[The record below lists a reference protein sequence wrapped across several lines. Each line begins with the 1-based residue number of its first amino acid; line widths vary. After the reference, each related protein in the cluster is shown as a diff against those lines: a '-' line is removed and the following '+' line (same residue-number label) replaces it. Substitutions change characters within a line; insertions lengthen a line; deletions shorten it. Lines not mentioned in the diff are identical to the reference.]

1 MREKTMGCLE
11 TLVKGALLHD
21 IGKVVY
27 RANEGLGDHSIAGAT
42 FLRSYTEDKELLRCV
57 QYHHG
62 KQLSKAIIPDTSL
75 AYLVY
80 EADNLAS
87 ALDRREFDEGTMVE
101 GQTFDKNMPL
111 ISVFHTFGGNISNTE
126 QKYHLRGLDVAS
138 NYNYPKDGN
147 ILATSDT
154 YKMLY
159 HTMKDNF
166 SVQSI
171 DTMTVNELLRVYEDT
186 TSFVPSSTYKK
197 EVADISLYMHSKL
210 TAAIATCMQLY
221 FEEKHIEDYK
231 KYCFTDSKV
240 FRDQEAF
247 MMISG
252 DVSGIQ
258 DFNYTVPSTG
268 ALKSLRGR
276 SVYLEI
282 LLESI
287 IDSLLEDLQ
296 LTRCNVLYSG
306 GGHFYILAPATE
318 AAVDIVNLVE
328 ASVNQWLLEHVGT
341 KLYIAFGMATC
352 TGNDLINGEKQ
363 HKLFGDVRQN
373 SDKGKVSRY
382 TKENLVD
389 LFNPNSTINSVREGD
404 KECSICHTSS
414 VELKLYGDTG
424 SLACH
429 MCDSLYH
436 LGEVLVQSEELVLGV
451 AEKQDILEMLPAIP
465 IYSGN
470 RTNLYIISK
479 RKLEELGSSAIWK
492 HIYVINE
499 SETGSKVASRL
510 WIADY
515 VSRKSNGEVYTF
527 EDLAQMSGSEK
538 VGVQQLGVL
547 RADVDN
553 LGLAF
558 ISGFISKTKENP
570 YHFNTFSRYADL
582 SRALSMFFKVGVN
595 KIVSGN
601 VNGVE
606 DIKDTYRLWNGDTSE
621 KGHIHIIYSGG
632 DDVFLVGP
640 WDELIEVAI
649 DIRNRLTDLTGGK
662 ITMSA
667 GLGMFTHN
675 FPITKMA
682 EITGNLESTAK
693 DMPEKDSIALF
704 GFDTENKGNTSRCHH
719 VYTWGRF
726 IQSVL
731 GEKFKMLQSILA
743 ISKEG
748 PLSDSSKMPFS
759 RSAIYR
765 IMELLEEIVRDQSDI
780 IHRARLLYTLSRM
793 EPERPSEVQLEA
805 YRKFVSMMY
814 EYTKDKEA
822 TRELLTAIHVLI
834 YGLREKGQKEEY
846 HG

>member
-42 FLRSYTEDKELLRCV
+42 FLGSYTEDKELLRCV

-62 KQLSKAIIPDTSL
+62 KQLSRAIIPDTSL

-171 DTMTVNELLRVYEDT
+171 DAMTVNELLRIYEDT
-186 TSFVPSSTYKK
+186 TSFVPSSTYRK

-210 TAAIATCMQLY
+210 TAAIATSMKLY
-221 FEEKHIEDYK
+221 FQENGIEDYK
-231 KYCFTDSKV
+231 KYCFTDSKL
-240 FRDQEAF
+240 FREQEAF

-258 DFNYTVPSTG
+258 DFIYTVPSTG

-296 LTRCNVLYSG
+296 LSRCNVLYSG
-306 GGHFYILAPATE
+306 GGHFYILGPATE
-318 AAVDIVNLVE
+318 TAKGIVSALEV
-328 ASVNQWLLEHVGT
+328 AVNQWLLEHVGT
-341 KLYIAFGMATC
+341 KLYISLGMATC

-363 HKLFGDVRQN
+363 HKLFGEASRETG
-373 SDKGKVSRY
+373 KGKISRY
-382 TKENLVD
+382 TKKNLED
-389 LFNPNSTINSVREGD
+389 LFNPNSSINSVREGD

-414 VELKLYGDTG
+414 VELKVYGNTE

-429 MCDSLYH
+429 MCDSLYY
-436 LGEVLVQSEELVLGV
+436 LGEVLVQSEESVLGI
-451 AEKQDILEMLPAIP
+451 AEEQEVLEMIPSIP
-465 IYSGN
+465 IYSSN
-470 RTNLYIISK
+470 ATNLYVISK
-479 RKLEELGSSAIWK
+479 RKLEELGYSATWK

-499 SETGSKVASRL
+499 AETGSKVATRL

-527 EDLAQMSGSEK
+527 EDLAQMSGTEK
-538 VGVQQLGVL
+538 VGIQRLGVL

-553 LGLAF
+553 LGAAF
-558 ISGFISKTKENP
+558 ISGFISDTKENP

-606 DIKDTYRLWNGDTSE
+606 DVKDTYRLWDKDTSE

-649 DIRNRLTDLTGGK
+649 DIRNRLKDLTGGK

-682 EITGNLESTAK
+682 EITGKLESTAK

-704 GFDTENKGNTSRCHH
+704 GFDTSNQGQKTTCYHT
-719 VYTWGRF
+719 YQWDQF
-726 IQSVL
+726 IDSVL
-731 GEKFKMLQSILA
+731 DGKFKILQSLLA
-743 ISKEG
+743 VSRDGVVSETTR
-748 PLSDSSKMPFS
+748 MPFMRTS
-759 RSAIYR
+759 MYR
-765 IMELLEEIVRDQSDI
+765 IMELLEEIVKAKANT
-780 IHRARLLYTLSRM
+780 IHKARLLYTLSRM
-793 EPERPSEVQLEA
+793 EPEKATEQQKEA
-805 YRKFVSMMY
+805 YQKFVATMY
-814 EYTKDKEA
+814 NWIQTKESV
-822 TRELLTAIHVLI
+822 RELLSAIHLLI
-834 YGLREKGQKEEY
+834 YSLREKV
-846 HG
+846 

>member
-1 MREKTMGCLE
+1 MGCME
-11 TLVKGALLHD
+11 SLVKGALLHD

-27 RANEGLGDHSIAGAT
+27 RANEGSGDHSTVGAT

-62 KQLSKAIIPDTSL
+62 KQLSKATISDNSL

-111 ISVFHTFGGNISNTE
+111 TSVFHTFGGNISKPE
-126 QKYHLRGLDVAS
+126 QKYHLRGLDVKS
-138 NYNYPKDGN
+138 NFNYPKEGA
-147 ILATSDT
+147 ILATPDT
-154 YKMLY
+154 YKILY
-159 HTMKDNF
+159 HTMRDNF

-171 DTMTVNELLRVYEDT
+171 DAMTISELLRIYEDT

-210 TAAIATCMQLY
+210 TAAIATSMQLY
-221 FEEKHIEDYK
+221 FAEKGIGDYK
-231 KYCFTDSKV
+231 KYCFTESKL
-240 FRDQEAF
+240 FRGQETF

-258 DFNYTVPSTG
+258 DFIYTVPSAG

-296 LTRCNVLYSG
+296 LSRCNVLYSG
-306 GGHFYILAPATE
+306 GGHFYILGPATE
-318 AAVDIVNLVE
+318 TAKEIVRDLE
-328 ASVNQWLLEHVGT
+328 ASVNQWLLERVGT
-341 KLYIAFGMATC
+341 KLYISLGMATC

-363 HKLFGDVRQN
+363 HKLFGEASRETG
-373 SDKGKVSRY
+373 KGKISRY
-382 TKENLVD
+382 TKKNLED

-414 VELKLYGDTG
+414 VELKLYGDTV
-424 SLACH
+424 SLVCH
-429 MCDSLYH
+429 MCDSFYQ
-436 LGEVLVQSEELVLGV
+436 LGELLVQSEESVLGI
-451 AEKQDILEMLPAIP
+451 AEEQEVLKMIPFIP
-465 IYSGN
+465 IYSTN
-470 RTNLYIISK
+470 TTNLYIIPK
-479 RKLEELGSSAIWK
+479 RKLEELGYSAVWK
-492 HIYVINE
+492 HIYVINGA
-499 SETGSKVASRL
+499 ETGSKVASRL

-527 EDLAQMSGSEK
+527 EELAQMSGSEK
-538 VGVQQLGVL
+538 VGMQRLGVL

-553 LGLAF
+553 LGAAF
-558 ISGFISKTKENP
+558 ISGFINDTKENP

-582 SRALSMFFKVGVN
+582 SRALSMFFKVGVS

-606 DIKDTYRLWNGDTSE
+606 DTKDTFRLWKDDTE
-621 KGHIHIIYSGG
+621 DKGHIHVIYSGG

-649 DIRNRLTDLTGGK
+649 DIRNRLKDLTGGK

-682 EITGNLESTAK
+682 EITGSLESTAK

-704 GFDTENKGNTSRCHH
+704 GFDTANEGKVPRCHH
-719 VYTWGRF
+719 VYTWDRF

-731 GEKFKMLQSILA
+731 GEKFNMLQSILA

-748 PLSDSSKMPFS
+748 PISDSLKMPFT
-759 RSAIYR
+759 RSAMYR
-765 IMELLEEIVRDQSDI
+765 IMELLEEIVRDDVET
-780 IHRARLLYTLSRM
+780 IHRARMLYTLSRM
-793 EPERPSEVQLEA
+793 EPERSSEVQLEA
-805 YRKFVSMMY
+805 YKKFVSMMY
-814 EYTKDKEA
+814 EYTKDKES

-834 YGLREKGQKEEY
+834 YGLREKRKREEY

>member
-171 DTMTVNELLRVYEDT
+171 DAMTVNELLRIYEDT
-186 TSFVPSSTYKK
+186 T
-197 EVADISLYMHSKL
+197 SLYMHSKL
-210 TAAIATCMQLY
+210 TAAIATSMKLY
-221 FEEKHIEDYK
+221 FQENGMEDYK

-240 FRDQEAF
+240 FREQEVF

-258 DFNYTVPSTG
+258 DFIYTVPSTG

-287 IDSLLEDLQ
+287 IDSLLEDLH
-296 LTRCNVLYSG
+296 LSRCNVLYSG
-306 GGHFYILAPATE
+306 GGHFYILGPATE
-318 AAVDIVNLVE
+318 TAKGIVRALEAA
-328 ASVNQWLLEHVGT
+328 VNQWLLEHVGT
-341 KLYIAFGMATC
+341 KLYISLGMATC

-363 HKLFGDVRQN
+363 HKLFGEASRETG
-373 SDKGKVSRY
+373 KGKISRY
-382 TKENLVD
+382 TKKILED
-389 LFNPNSTINSVREGD
+389 LFNPNSSINSVREGD

-414 VELKLYGDTG
+414 VELKIYGDTE

-436 LGEVLVQSEELVLGV
+436 LGEVLVQSEESVLGI
-451 AEKQDILEMLPAIP
+451 AEEQEVLEMIPSIP
-465 IYSGN
+465 IYSSN
-470 RTNLYIISK
+470 ATNLYVISK
-479 RKLEELGSSAIWK
+479 RKLEELGYSATWK

-499 SETGSKVASRL
+499 AETGSKVASRL

-515 VSRKSNGEVYTF
+515 VSRKPNGEVYTF
-527 EDLAQMSGSEK
+527 EDLAQMSGTEK
-538 VGVQQLGVL
+538 VGMQRLGVL
-547 RADVDN
+547 RADVDD
-553 LGLAF
+553 LGAAF
-558 ISGFISKTKENP
+558 ISGFISDTKENP

-606 DIKDTYRLWNGDTSE
+606 DVKDTYRLWNKDTSE

-649 DIRNRLTDLTGGK
+649 DIRNRLKDLTGGK

-704 GFDTENKGNTSRCHH
+704 GFDTENKGNAPRCRH
-719 VYTWGRF
+719 VYTWDRF

-731 GEKFKMLQSILA
+731 GEKFNMLQSILA

-748 PLSDSSKMPFS
+748 LILDSSKMTFT
-759 RSAIYR
+759 RSTMYR
-765 IMELLEEIVRDQSDI
+765 IMELLEEIIGNDLET

-793 EPERPSEVQLEA
+793 EPEQASEAQLEA
-805 YRKFVSMMY
+805 YRKFISMIY
-814 EYTKDKEA
+814 EHTKDKES
-822 TRELLTAIHVLI
+822 TRELLTAIHVLM
-834 YGLREKGQKEEY
+834 YGLREKGKREEY

>member
-1 MREKTMGCLE
+1 MGCIE

-21 IGKVVY
+21 IGKVVH
-27 RANEGLGDHSIAGAT
+27 RAKEGSGDHSTAGAT
-42 FLRSYTEDKELLRCV
+42 FLRSFTEEKEVLRCA
-57 QYHHG
+57 QYHH
-62 KQLSKAIIPDTSL
+62 KKKLSTASIPNSSM

-87 ALDRREFDEGTMVE
+87 ALDRREFDEGNMVE
-101 GQTFDKNMPL
+101 GQTFDKNMSL
-111 ISVFHTFGGNISNTE
+111 TSVFHTFGGTLSKA
-126 QKYHLRGLDVAS
+126 QKKYHLRGLDLS
-138 NYNYPKDGN
+138 DYYNYPKEGN
-147 ILATSDT
+147 ILATNDK
-154 YKMLY
+154 YKALY
-159 HTMKDNF
+159 TILKHNF
-166 SVQSI
+166 ESQSI
-171 DTMTVNELLRVYEDT
+171 DSMTVNELLQIYEDT
-186 TSFVPSSTYKK
+186 TSFIPSSTNKK

-210 TAAIATCMQLY
+210 TAAIATSMLLY
-221 FEEKHIEDYK
+221 FAEKGIEDYK
-231 KYCFTDSKV
+231 KYCFTESKL
-240 FRDQEAF
+240 FREQEAF

-258 DFNYTVPSTG
+258 DFIYTVPTKG

-287 IDSLLEDLQ
+287 IDSLLDDLQ
-296 LTRCNVLYSG
+296 LSRCNVLYSG
-306 GGHFYILAPATE
+306 GGHFYVLAPATE
-318 AAVDIVNLVE
+318 TAKRMVKSLE
-328 ASVNQWLLEHVGT
+328 TSVNQWLLNHVGT
-341 KLYIAFGMATC
+341 KLYIALGMSTC

-363 HKLFGDVRQN
+363 HKLFGEASREIG
-373 SDKGKVSRY
+373 KGKISRY
-382 TKENLVD
+382 TKENLED
-389 LFNPNSTINSVREGD
+389 LFNPNSIINTVREGD
-404 KECSICHTSS
+404 KECSICHTSL
-414 VELKLYGDTG
+414 VELQPYGDTG

-429 MCDSLYH
+429 MCDALYH
-436 LGEVLVQSEELVLGV
+436 LGEVLVQSEESVLAI
-451 AEKQDILEMLPAIP
+451 AEEQEVLQMIPSIP
-465 IYSGN
+465 IYSSN
-470 RTNLYIISK
+470 ETNLYIISK
-479 RKLEELGSSAIWK
+479 CKLEELGYSATWK
-492 HIYVINE
+492 HIYGINE
-499 SETGSKVASRL
+499 AKAGNKVANRL

-527 EDLAQMSGSEK
+527 EELAQMSGTEK
-538 VGVQQLGVL
+538 VGMQRLGVL

-553 LGLAF
+553 LGAAF
-558 ISGFISKTKENP
+558 ISGFISGTKENP

-582 SRALSMFFKVGVN
+582 SRGLSMFFKVGVN

-606 DIKDTYRLWNGDTSE
+606 DTKATYRLWNGDTST

-649 DIRNRLTDLTGGK
+649 DIRNRFKDLTGGK

-704 GFDTENKGNTSRCHH
+704 GFDTENEGCTPRCHH
-719 VYTWGRF
+719 VYTWDRF

-731 GEKFKMLQSILA
+731 CEKFNMLQSILA

-748 PLSDSSKMPFS
+748 PISDSSKMPFI
-759 RSAIYR
+759 RSAMYR
-765 IMELLEEIVRDQSDI
+765 IMELLEEIVRDQSDT

-793 EPERPSEVQLEA
+793 EPEQTNKVQLEV
-805 YRKFVSMMY
+805 YRKFISMMY

-834 YGLREKGQKEEY
+834 YGLREKGHREEY

>member
-1 MREKTMGCLE
+1 VSYYKGFMREKTMGCLE

-27 RANEGLGDHSIAGAT
+27 RANEGLGDHSTAGAT

-62 KQLSKAIIPDTSL
+62 QQLSKASIPDTSL

-87 ALDRREFDEGTMVE
+87 ALDRREFDEGTMME

-111 ISVFHTFGGNISNTE
+111 TSVFHTFGGNISRTE
-126 QKYHLRGLDVAS
+126 QKYHLRGLNLSDD
-138 NYNYPKDGN
+138 YNYPKKGS
-147 ILATSDT
+147 ILASVDK
-154 YKMLY
+154 YKELY
-159 HTMKDNF
+159 AALQHNF
-166 SVQSI
+166 AVQSI
-171 DTMTVNELLRVYEDT
+171 DTMSINELLRVYEDT
-186 TSFVPSSTYKK
+186 TSFIPSSTYKK

-210 TAAIATCMQLY
+210 TAAIATSMKLY
-221 FEEKHIEDYK
+221 FEENHIEDYK

-240 FRDQEAF
+240 FREQEAF

-258 DFNYTVPSTG
+258 DFIYTVPSTG

-296 LTRCNVLYSG
+296 LSRCNVLYSG
-306 GGHFYILAPATE
+306 GGHFYILGPATE
-318 AAVDIVNLVE
+318 TAKEIVRALEV
-328 ASVNQWLLEHVGT
+328 SVNQWLLDHVGT
-341 KLYIAFGMATC
+341 KLYISLGLATC

-363 HKLFGDVRQN
+363 HKLFGEASREIG
-373 SDKGKVSRY
+373 KGKISRY
-382 TKENLVD
+382 NKENLED

-414 VELKLYGDTG
+414 VELKLYGDTE

-436 LGEVLVQSEELVLGV
+436 LGEVLVQSEKSVLGI
-451 AEKQDILEMLPAIP
+451 AEEQEVLKMIPSIP
-465 IYSGN
+465 IYSSN
-470 RTNLYIISK
+470 TTNLYVISK
-479 RKLEELGSSAIWK
+479 CKLEELGYSATWK
-492 HIYVINE
+492 HIYIINE
-499 SETGSKVASRL
+499 AETGSKVASRL

-527 EDLAQMSGSEK
+527 EDLAQMSGTLK
-538 VGVQQLGVL
+538 VGMQRLGVL

-553 LGLAF
+553 LGAAF
-558 ISGFISKTKENP
+558 ISGFISDTKENP

-595 KIVSGN
+595 KIVSAN

-606 DIKDTYRLWNGDTSE
+606 DAKDTYRLWNKDTSE

-649 DIRNRLTDLTGGK
+649 DIRSRLKDLTGGK

-704 GFDTENKGNTSRCHH
+704 GFDTENEGNAPRCHH
-719 VYTWGRF
+719 VYTWDQF

-731 GEKFKMLQSILA
+731 GEKFNMLQSILA

-748 PLSDSSKMPFS
+748 PISDSSKMPFT
-759 RSAIYR
+759 RSAMYR
-765 IMELLEEIVRDQSDI
+765 IMELLEEIVRDESDT

-793 EPERPSEVQLEA
+793 EPERASEVQLEV
-805 YRKFVSMMY
+805 YRKFISMMY
-814 EYTKDKEA
+814 EYTKDKES
-822 TRELLTAIHVLI
+822 TRELLTAIHILI
-834 YGLREKGQKEEY
+834 YALRGK
-846 HG
+846 

>member
-27 RANEGLGDHSIAGAT
+27 RAKEGLGDHSIAGAT

-147 ILATSDT
+147 ILATSDI
-154 YKMLY
+154 YKILY

-166 SVQSI
+166 SAQSI
-171 DTMTVNELLRVYEDT
+171 DAMTVNELLRIYEDT

-210 TAAIATCMQLY
+210 TAAIATSMKLY
-221 FEEKHIEDYK
+221 FQENGIKNYK

-240 FRDQEAF
+240 FREQEVF

-258 DFNYTVPSTG
+258 DFIYTVPTTG

-287 IDSLLEDLQ
+287 IDSLLEDLH
-296 LTRCNVLYSG
+296 LSRCNVLYSG
-306 GGHFYILAPATE
+306 GGHFYILGPATE
-318 AAVDIVNLVE
+318 TAKGIVRALEAA
-328 ASVNQWLLEHVGT
+328 VNQWLLEHVGT
-341 KLYIAFGMATC
+341 KLYISLGMATC
-352 TGNDLINGEKQ
+352 TGNNLINGEKQ
-363 HKLFGDVRQN
+363 HKLFGEASRETG
-373 SDKGKVSRY
+373 KGKISRY
-382 TKENLVD
+382 TKKILED
-389 LFNPNSTINSVREGD
+389 LFNPNSSINSVREGD

-414 VELKLYGDTG
+414 VELKIYGDTE
-424 SLACH
+424 SLVCH

-436 LGEVLVQSEELVLGV
+436 LGEVLVQSEESVLGI
-451 AEKQDILEMLPAIP
+451 AEEQEVLEMIPSIP
-465 IYSGN
+465 IYSSN
-470 RTNLYIISK
+470 ATNLYVISK
-479 RKLEELGSSAIWK
+479 GKLEELGYSAIWK

-499 SETGSKVASRL
+499 AETGSKVASRL

-515 VSRKSNGEVYTF
+515 VSRKPNGEVYTF
-527 EDLAQMSGSEK
+527 EDLAQMSGTEK
-538 VGVQQLGVL
+538 VGMQRLGVL

-553 LGLAF
+553 LGAAF
-558 ISGFISKTKENP
+558 ISGFISETKENP

-582 SRALSMFFKVGVN
+582 SRALSMFFKVGVG

-606 DIKDTYRLWNGDTSE
+606 DVKDTYRLWNKDTSE

-649 DIRNRLTDLTGGK
+649 DIRNRLKDLTGGK

-667 GLGMFTHN
+667 GLGMFTHD

-682 EITGNLESTAK
+682 EITGNLELTAK
-693 DMPEKDSIALF
+693 DMPKKDSIALF
-704 GFDTENKGNTSRCHH
+704 GFDTENEGNAPRCRH
-719 VYTWGRF
+719 VYTWDRF

-731 GEKFKMLQSILA
+731 GEKFNMLQSILA

-748 PLSDSSKMPFS
+748 PISDSSKMTFT
-759 RSAIYR
+759 RSAMYR
-765 IMELLEEIVRDQSDI
+765 IMELLEEIIGDDLET

-793 EPERPSEVQLEA
+793 ESEQASEAQLEA
-805 YRKFVSMMY
+805 YKKFISMMY
-814 EYTKDKEA
+814 EHTKDKES
-822 TRELLTAIHVLI
+822 TRELLTAFHIVI
-834 YGLREKGQKEEY
+834 YGLREKGKREE
-846 HG
+846 

>member
-1 MREKTMGCLE
+1 MREKIMGCLE
-11 TLVKGALLHD
+11 TLIKGALLHD

-27 RANEGLGDHSIAGAT
+27 RANEGSGDHSTAGAT

-62 KQLSKAIIPDTSL
+62 KQMSKASIPDTSL

-87 ALDRREFDEGTMVE
+87 ALDRREFDEGTMME

-111 ISVFHTFGGNISNTE
+111 TSVFHTFGGNISKTE
-126 QKYHLRGLDVAS
+126 QKYHLRGLNLPDD
-138 NYNYPKDGN
+138 YNYPKEGS
-147 ILATSDT
+147 ILASVDK
-154 YKMLY
+154 YKELY
-159 HTMKDNF
+159 AALQHNF
-166 SVQSI
+166 AVQSI
-171 DTMTVNELLRVYEDT
+171 DTMSTNELLRIYEDT

-210 TAAIATCMQLY
+210 TAAIATSMKLY
-221 FEEKHIEDYK
+221 FEENHIEDYK

-240 FRDQEAF
+240 FREREAF

-258 DFNYTVPSTG
+258 DFIYTVPSTG

-296 LTRCNVLYSG
+296 LSRCNVLYSG
-306 GGHFYILAPATE
+306 GGHFYILGPATE
-318 AAVDIVNLVE
+318 TAKEIVKALEV
-328 ASVNQWLLEHVGT
+328 SVNQWLLDHVGT
-341 KLYIAFGMATC
+341 KLYISLGVATC

-363 HKLFGDVRQN
+363 HKLFDEASRETE
-373 SDKGKVSRY
+373 KGKISRY
-382 TKENLVD
+382 AKENLED

-414 VELKLYGDTG
+414 VELKLYGDTE

-436 LGEVLVQSEELVLGV
+436 LGEVLVQSEESVLGI
-451 AEKQDILEMLPAIP
+451 AEEQEVLEMIPSIP
-465 IYSGN
+465 IYSSN
-470 RTNLYIISK
+470 TTNLYVISK
-479 RKLEELGSSAIWK
+479 CKLEELGYSVTWK

-527 EDLAQMSGSEK
+527 EDLARMSGTEK
-538 VGVQQLGVL
+538 VGMQRLGVL

-553 LGLAF
+553 LGAAF
-558 ISGFISKTKENP
+558 IGGFISDTKENL

-582 SRALSMFFKVGVN
+582 SRTLSMFFKIGVN
-595 KIVSGN
+595 KIVAGN
-601 VNGVE
+601 VSGVE
-606 DIKDTYRLWNGDTSE
+606 DVKDPYRIWNKDTSE

-649 DIRNRLTDLTGGK
+649 DIRNRLNDLTGGK

-675 FPITKMA
+675 FPISKMA

-704 GFDTENKGNTSRCHH
+704 GFDTENEGNVTRCHH
-719 VYTWGRF
+719 VYTWDRF

-731 GEKFKMLQSILA
+731 GEKFNMLQSILA

-748 PLSDSSKMPFS
+748 PISDSSKMPFT
-759 RSAIYR
+759 RSAMYR
-765 IMELLEEIVRDQSDI
+765 IMELLEEIVRDESDA
-780 IHRARLLYTLSRM
+780 IHRARLLYTLARM
-793 EPERPSEVQLEA
+793 EPEQAGETQLKS
-805 YRKFVSMMY
+805 YKKFISMMY
-814 EYTKDKEA
+814 EHTKDKES

-834 YGLREKGQKEEY
+834 YGLREKGKGEEY

>member
-1 MREKTMGCLE
+1 MGCLE
-11 TLVKGALLHD
+11 TLIKGALLHD

-27 RANEGLGDHSIAGAT
+27 RANEESGDNSTAGAT
-42 FLRSYTEDKELLRCV
+42 FLRSYTEDKELLRCI

-62 KQLSKAIIPDTSL
+62 KQLSKASIPDTSL
-75 AYLVY
+75 VYLVY

-87 ALDRREFDEGTMVE
+87 ALDRREFDEGTMME

-111 ISVFHTFGGNISNTE
+111 TSVFHTFGGNISKTE
-126 QKYHLRGLDVAS
+126 QKYHLRGLNLSDD
-138 NYNYPKDGN
+138 YNYPKEGS
-147 ILATSDT
+147 ILASVDK
-154 YKMLY
+154 YKELY
-159 HTMKDNF
+159 AALQHNF
-166 SVQSI
+166 AVQSI
-171 DTMTVNELLRVYEDT
+171 DTMSTNELLRIYEDT
-186 TSFVPSSTYKK
+186 TSFIPSSTYKK

-210 TAAIATCMQLY
+210 TAAIATSMKLY
-221 FEEKHIEDYK
+221 FEENHIEDYK

-240 FRDQEAF
+240 FREREAF

-258 DFNYTVPSTG
+258 DFIYTVPSTG

-296 LTRCNVLYSG
+296 LSRCNVLYSG
-306 GGHFYILAPATE
+306 GGHFYILGPATE
-318 AAVDIVNLVE
+318 TAKEIVRALEV
-328 ASVNQWLLEHVGT
+328 SVNQWLLKHVGT
-341 KLYIAFGMATC
+341 KLYISLGVVTC

-363 HKLFGDVRQN
+363 HKLFDEASRV
-373 SDKGKVSRY
+373 SEKGKISRY
-382 TKENLVD
+382 TKENLED

-414 VELKLYGDTG
+414 VELKLYGDTE

-436 LGEVLVQSEELVLGV
+436 LGEVLVQSEESVLGI
-451 AEKQDILEMLPAIP
+451 AEEQEVLELLPSIP
-465 IYSGN
+465 IYSSN
-470 RTNLYIISK
+470 ATNLYVISK
-479 RKLEELGSSAIWK
+479 RKLEEIGYSATWK
-492 HIYVINE
+492 HIYVINDA
-499 SETGSKVASRL
+499 ETGSKVASRL

-515 VSRKSNGEVYTF
+515 VSRKSDGEVYTF
-527 EDLAQMSGSEK
+527 EDLAQMSGTEK
-538 VGVQQLGVL
+538 VGMQRLGVL

-553 LGLAF
+553 LGAAF
-558 ISGFISKTKENP
+558 ISGFISDTKENP

-601 VNGVE
+601 VSGVE
-606 DIKDTYRLWNGDTSE
+606 DAKDTYRLWNKDTSE

-640 WDELIEVAI
+640 WDELIEAAI
-649 DIRNRLTDLTGGK
+649 DIRNRLKDLTGGK

-675 FPITKMA
+675 FPISKMA

-704 GFDTENKGNTSRCHH
+704 GFDTENEGNAPRCHH
-719 VYTWGRF
+719 VYIWDRF

-731 GEKFKMLQSILA
+731 SEKFNMLQSILA

-748 PLSDSSKMPFS
+748 PISDSSKMPFT
-759 RSAIYR
+759 RSSMYR
-765 IMELLEEIVRDQSDI
+765 IMELLEEIVRDESDV
-780 IHRARLLYTLSRM
+780 IHRARLLYTLSRI
-793 EPERPSEVQLEA
+793 EPERASEAQLEV
-805 YRKFVSMMY
+805 YRRFISMMY
-814 EYTKDKEA
+814 EYTKDKES
-822 TRELLTAIHVLI
+822 TRELLTAIHILI
-834 YGLREKGQKEEY
+834 YGLREKGKREEY

>member
-42 FLRSYTEDKELLRCV
+42 FLRSYTEDKELLRCI

-62 KQLSKAIIPDTSL
+62 KQLSKATIPDTSL

-171 DTMTVNELLRVYEDT
+171 DAMTVNELLRIYEDT
-186 TSFVPSSTYKK
+186 TSFVPSSTYRK

-210 TAAIATCMQLY
+210 TAAIATSMKLY
-221 FEEKHIEDYK
+221 FQENGIEDYK
-231 KYCFTDSKV
+231 KYCFTDSKL
-240 FRDQEAF
+240 FREQEAF

-258 DFNYTVPSTG
+258 DFIYTVPSTG

-296 LTRCNVLYSG
+296 LSRCNVLYSG
-306 GGHFYILAPATE
+306 GGHFYILGPATE
-318 AAVDIVNLVE
+318 TAKGIVSALEV
-328 ASVNQWLLEHVGT
+328 AVNQWLLEHVGT
-341 KLYIAFGMATC
+341 KLYISLGMATC

-363 HKLFGDVRQN
+363 HKLFGEASRETG
-373 SDKGKVSRY
+373 KGKISRY
-382 TKENLVD
+382 TKKNLED
-389 LFNPNSTINSVREGD
+389 LFNPNSSINSVREGD

-414 VELKLYGDTG
+414 VELKVYGNTE

-429 MCDSLYH
+429 MCDSLYY
-436 LGEVLVQSEELVLGV
+436 LGEVLVQSEESVLGI
-451 AEKQDILEMLPAIP
+451 AEEQEVLEMIPSIP
-465 IYSGN
+465 IYSSN
-470 RTNLYIISK
+470 ATNLYVISK
-479 RKLEELGSSAIWK
+479 RKLEELGYSATWK

-499 SETGSKVASRL
+499 AETGSKVATRL

-527 EDLAQMSGSEK
+527 EDLAQMSGTEK
-538 VGVQQLGVL
+538 VGIQRLGVL

-553 LGLAF
+553 LGAAF
-558 ISGFISKTKENP
+558 ISGFISDTKENP

-606 DIKDTYRLWNGDTSE
+606 DVKDTYRLWDKDTSE

-649 DIRNRLTDLTGGK
+649 DIRNRLKDLTGGK

-682 EITGNLESTAK
+682 EITGKLESTAK

-704 GFDTENKGNTSRCHH
+704 GFDTENEGNAPRCRH
-719 VYTWGRF
+719 VYTWDRF

-731 GEKFKMLQSILA
+731 GEKFNMLQSILA

-748 PLSDSSKMPFS
+748 PISDSSRMPFA
-759 RSAIYR
+759 RSTMYK
-765 IMELLEEIVRDQSDI
+765 IMELLEEIIGDDLET

-793 EPERPSEVQLEA
+793 EPERASEAQLEA
-805 YRKFVSMMY
+805 YRKFISMMY
-814 EYTKDKEA
+814 EHTKDKES
-822 TRELLTAIHVLI
+822 TRELLTAVHVLI
-834 YGLREKGQKEEY
+834 YGLREKGKREEY

>member
-42 FLRSYTEDKELLRCV
+42 FLRSYTEDKELLRCI

-62 KQLSKAIIPDTSL
+62 KQLSKATIPDTSL

-171 DTMTVNELLRVYEDT
+171 DAMTVNELLRIYEDT
-186 TSFVPSSTYKK
+186 TSFVPSSTYRK

-210 TAAIATCMQLY
+210 TAAIATSMKLY
-221 FEEKHIEDYK
+221 FQENGIEDYK

-240 FRDQEAF
+240 FREQESF
-247 MMISG
+247 MIISG
-252 DVSGIQ
+252 DISGIQ
-258 DFNYTVPSTG
+258 DFIYTVPSKG

-276 SVYLEI
+276 SIYLEV

-287 IDSLLEDLQ
+287 IDSVLEDLQ
-296 LTRCNVLYSG
+296 LTRCNLLYSG
-306 GGHFYILAPATE
+306 GGHFYILGPATE
-318 AAVDIVNLVE
+318 TAKSVVKAAEI
-328 ASVNQWLLEHVGT
+328 SVNRWLLDHVGT
-341 KLYIAFGMATC
+341 KLYIALGMATC
-352 TGNDLINGEKQ
+352 TGNDVINGEMQ
-363 HKLFGDVRQN
+363 HKLFGEASRET
-373 SDKGKVSRY
+373 SKGKISRY
-382 TKENLVD
+382 TKENLED
-389 LFNPNSTINSVREGD
+389 LFNPNSNINSVRDGD

-414 VELKLYGDTG
+414 VELQPYGDTE

-429 MCDSLYH
+429 MCDSLYK
-436 LGEVLVQSEELVLGV
+436 LGDVLVQSEKSVLGI
-451 AEKQDILEMLPAIP
+451 AEEQAVLENIP
-465 IYSGN
+465 SIPVYA
-470 RTNLYIISK
+470 RDATKLYVISK
-479 RKLEELGSSAIWK
+479 RKVEELGYSAIWK

-499 SETGSKVASRL
+499 AETGNQVANRL
-510 WIADY
+510 WVADY
-515 VSRKSNGEVYTF
+515 VSRKPNGDVYDF
-527 EDLAQMSGSEK
+527 SELANLSGSDA
-538 VGVQQLGVL
+538 VGIQRLGVL

-553 LGLAF
+553 LGAAF
-558 ISGFISKTKENP
+558 IGGFINHTKENP
-570 YHFNTFSRYADL
+570 FHFNTFSRYADL

-606 DIKDTYRLWNGDTSE
+606 DAKDTYRLWKGDTSN
-621 KGHIHIIYSGG
+621 KGHIHVIYSGG

-640 WDELIEVAI
+640 WDELLEVAI
-649 DIRNRLTDLTGGK
+649 DISKRLRDLTDGKLT
-662 ITMSA
+662 ISA
-667 GLGMFTHN
+667 GLGMFTPS

-682 EITGNLESTAK
+682 EITGELESVAK

-704 GFDTENKGNTSRCHH
+704 GFDTENKGNAPRCRH
-719 VYTWGRF
+719 VYTWDRF

-731 GEKFKMLQSILA
+731 GEKFNMLQSILA

-748 PLSDSSKMPFS
+748 PISDSSKMPFK
-759 RSAIYR
+759 RSTMYR
-765 IMELLEEIVRDQSDI
+765 IMELLEEIIGDDLET

-793 EPERPSEVQLEA
+793 EPDQASEAQLEA
-805 YRKFVSMMY
+805 YKKFISMMY
-814 EYTKDKEA
+814 EHTKDKESA
-822 TRELLTAIHVLI
+822 RELLTAIHIVI
-834 YGLREKGQKEEY
+834 YGLREKGKREEY